1 MTTTPNFRA
10 LGAKIVELWDA
21 DCDIDV
27 EINEL
32 RELLATPPPEPPD
45 LSQLSD
51 GYHTFEELYEHRHA
65 LTLSL
70 IKARPD
76 LFWFSRR
83 HNDGELCFGDGMW
96 FIVGAE
102 LPGVGAITYHL
113 PMRLWD
119 TAALTGAAELEIGKP
134 WDGHTAADVVDRLM
148 AWAVA
153 PPPKP
158 PTDED
163 IHNFIQTRWHYRMAN
178 ESPFGCSDY
187 DGSRATQ
194 AGIDDVRAAL
204 ERWGQR

>member
-1 MTTTPNFRA
+1 MTDP
-10 LGAKIVELWDA
+10 
-21 DCDIDV
+21 
-27 EINEL
+27 
-32 RELLATPPPEPPD
+32 
-45 LSQLSD
+45 SD
-51 GYHTFEELYEHRHA
+51 GYHTFEELYEHHHTFEELYEHRHA

-83 HNDGELCFGDGMW
+83 HNDGELCFGDGDW

-134 WDGHTAADVVDRLM
+134 WDGHTATDVVDRLM
-148 AWAVA
+148 AWAST

-158 PTDED
+158 PTVME
-163 IHNFIQTRWHYRMAN
+163 IIELST
-178 ESPFGCSDY
+178 EIEE
-187 DGSRATQ
+187 
-194 AGIDDVRAAL
+194 AGLGQIDFARAAL
-204 ERWGQR
+204 ERWGR